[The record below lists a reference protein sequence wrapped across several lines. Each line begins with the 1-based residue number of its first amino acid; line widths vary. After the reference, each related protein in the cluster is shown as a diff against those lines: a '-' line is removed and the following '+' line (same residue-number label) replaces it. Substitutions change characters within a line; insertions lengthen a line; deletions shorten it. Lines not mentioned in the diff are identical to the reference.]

1 MPNDFHQ
8 ELFEL
13 SSDLMVVLD
22 RSGLVVEANSA
33 FLSLLGASAQEIKG
47 QAMSQFACA
56 EDQPYISAALQG
68 VSLGS
73 FPQRT
78 ESRWMARGHA
88 HIHCDYTFRSSQ
100 CGRYIL
106 AIGRNLDAWH
116 KSCNAMCRQHQ
127 VLERLIAERTR
138 ELKLAIGELEAFNL
152 SISHDLR
159 APLRAI
165 NTFSQALA
173 EDCHPLLDG
182 VSQDYLRRI
191 GINCERMMTLIDNLL
206 QLSILGHKGLQRT
219 AVDLGKIA
227 DTIIADMQAATP
239 YRCVRFSREDDM
251 LVEGDRTLLFLL
263 LQNLLENAWKYTA
276 RCDAAIIHFGVK
288 NRDGARVFSVSDNGV
303 GFPVSQYDK
312 LFTLF
317 QRLHTPEEYD
327 GMGIG
332 LATAKRVVQRHCGR
346 IWAESIEGKGAHFYF
361 TLQTDGAMSLA
372 EQSLQE

>member
-1 MPNDFHQ
+1 
-8 ELFEL
+8 
-13 SSDLMVVLD
+13 MV
-22 RSGLVVEANSA
+22 R
-33 FLSLLGASAQEIKG
+33 
-47 QAMSQFACA
+47 
-56 EDQPYISAALQG
+56 EDTR
-68 VSLGS
+68 V
-73 FPQRT
+73 R
-78 ESRWMARGHA
+78 
-88 HIHCDYTFRSSQ
+88 CDYTFRKSR

-127 VLERLIAERTR
+127 ALEQLIEERTH

-165 NTFSQALA
+165 NSFSHAIT
-173 EDCHPLLDG
+173 EDCQPLLDG

-191 GINCERMMTLIDNLL
+191 GVNCERMMTLIDNLL
-206 QLSILGHKGLQRT
+206 QLSRLGHKELQHT

-239 YRCVRFSREDDM
+239 HRFVRFSREDDM

-276 RCDAAIIHFGVK
+276 KCDAAIIHFGVK
-288 NRDGARVFSVSDNGV
+288 NKKGERVFSVSDNGV
-303 GFPVSQYDK
+303 GFPVTQYNK
-312 LFTLF
+312 LFMLF

-327 GMGIG
+327 GIGIG
-332 LATAKRVVQRHCGR
+332 LATAKRVVQRHSGR
-346 IWAESIEGKGAHFYF
+346 IWAESLEGEGAHFYF
-361 TLQTDGAMSLA
+361 TLQTDGVLSLA
-372 EQSLQE
+372 ERALQE